1 MESLEEQLQ
10 LPNPK
15 NSIQPVSESS
25 STSKISTRSIGFSY
39 KDILQVKEIPV
50 SVVECLESTDVIETD
65 SSRIGAS
72 LSNAKEEEGEEEEWP
87 ALPSTNKAVAI
98 TSSAIDLSIQ
108 TSESSN
114 EDIGGEDAVKSEE
127 NIWAKASALMSERP
141 EEWPTL
147 QASCSVPYD
156 SDDDHDS
163 GNDNDNHDYDY
174 DDEDIDAD
182 REGCDE
188 FENGHGEDDN
198 CVVTV
203 VDIEHDTN
211 LTSAE
216 SLLEDMHIHE
226 IDNNSTTDSKS
237 VGTETSTA
245 KVKVKATSSRSSAI
259 LRGGASGGWSAA
271 ASARAAAEDD
281 GIGWISHTNIT
292 SHLSALGNSL
302 GRASVVTD
310 GSEKSKNKNRSKNTG
325 RSGKGRAPEVVD
337 KARVACMTTDFS
349 MQNVLMQLGLKVLSV
364 DGLLVKSVKQFVLR
378 CMACYQV

>member
-1 MESLEEQLQ
+1 
-10 LPNPK
+10 
-15 NSIQPVSESS
+15 
-25 STSKISTRSIGFSY
+25 
-39 KDILQVKEIPV
+39 
-50 SVVECLESTDVIETD
+50 LESIDVIEAD

-72 LSNAKEEEGEEEEWP
+72 LSNAKEDEEEEEEEEEEWP

-98 TSSAIDLSIQ
+98 TSSAIDLKIQ
-108 TSESSN
+108 DSKSSN
-114 EDIGGEDAVKSEE
+114 ADISGGDAVKSEE

-147 QASCSVPYD
+147 QASCCVPYD

-163 GNDNDNHDYDY
+163 GNDNNNHDYDY
-174 DDEDIDAD
+174 NDGEDEEIDAD

-188 FENGHGEDDN
+188 FEDDHCEDDN
-198 CVVTV
+198 CVVTA

-211 LTSAE
+211 FTSAE
-216 SLLEDMHIHE
+216 SLLEDMHIHDIE
-226 IDNNSTTDSKS
+226 NNSTTDSKS
-237 VGTETSTA
+237 VVTDTSTA
-245 KVKVKATSSRSSAI
+245 KVQVKASFSRSSAI

-281 GIGWISHTNIT
+281 GIGWISRDNIT

-325 RSGKGRAPEVVD
+325 RNGKGMAPEVVD
-337 KARVACMTTDFS
+337 KAKVACMTTDFS
-349 MQNVLMQLGLKVLSV
+349 MQNVLIQLGLKVLSV